1 MAFQNKNLSVIA
13 YANGWTMWH
22 YNANEPMANIDGK
35 NFFGS
40 IWTLCAVG
48 DLIYIVDDKG
58 RLHQRQITEIKND
71 YVLTGK
77 LGD

>member
-1 MAFQNKNLSVIA
+1 MAFQNKHLSVIA
-13 YANGWTMWH
+13 YANDWTLWH
-22 YNANEPMANIDGK
+22 YNAQEPMANIDGK

-48 DLIYIVDDKG
+48 DLIYIVDDQG
-58 RLHQRQITEIKND
+58 CLHQRQITKIDKE

>member
-13 YANGWTMWH
+13 YANGWTLWH
-22 YNANEPMANIDGK
+22 YNAQEPMANIDGK

-71 YVLTGK
+71 YVLTEK
-77 LGD
+77 LDD

>member
-13 YANGWTMWH
+13 YTNGWTFWQ
-22 YNANEPMANIDGK
+22 YNANEPMDNIDGK

-48 DLIYIVDDKG
+48 DCIYILDDKKC
-58 RLHQRQITEIKND
+58 LHQRQIIEIKQN
-71 YVLTGK
+71 YVLIGK

>member
-13 YANGWTMWH
+13 CANGWTLWH
-22 YNANEPMANIDGK
+22 YNANEPMDNIDGK

-58 RLHQRQITEIKND
+58 RLHQRQVIKIETDYIEI
-71 YVLTGK
+71 GK

>member
-13 YANGWTMWH
+13 YANGWTLWH
-22 YNANEPMANIDGK
+22 YNANEPMDNIDGK

-48 DLIYIVDDKG
+48 DLFYIVDDKG

-71 YVLTGK
+71 YVLTEK
-77 LGD
+77 LDD

>member
-22 YNANEPMANIDGK
+22 YNAHEPMDNIDGK

-48 DLIYIVDDKG
+48 DLICIVDDKG
-58 RLHQRQITEIKND
+58 RLYQRQITEIKHD